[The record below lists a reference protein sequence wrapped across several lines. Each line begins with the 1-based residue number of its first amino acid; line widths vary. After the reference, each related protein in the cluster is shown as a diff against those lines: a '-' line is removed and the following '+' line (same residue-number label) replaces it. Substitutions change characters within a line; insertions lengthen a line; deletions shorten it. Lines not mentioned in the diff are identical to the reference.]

1 MALLLG
7 VLAPHLAAQRI
18 RLPYK
23 LPELEQ
29 RAQRDSND
37 ASTQYMLALGYWNAQ
52 RWDDAGR
59 VLRLAVQI
67 EPRFAPGYLALA
79 YLPFA
84 RHPELL
90 KLKDPALLPD
100 SLKPVIGQSQ
110 LLERRA
116 FTIDPFVDLQILGA
130 AFPPG
135 SLPFQSFVNGN
146 YVTAYWFFSSA
157 ITRYGIDSV
166 PPGVLWYAG
175 LSAAHMG
182 AYDAAVRDLEALLR
196 RELARE
202 QDSLVHVPLQANEI
216 RYVLAIVKQRAN
228 KPADAIALYREVL
241 NTDIGMFM
249 AHVQMAHVYEQNGMW
264 KDAATEARLA
274 VAANPDDP
282 SLLTDLGVLLR
293 QADSLSESETVLRQS
308 VDANPRDP
316 RPPYYLGLTELQMGK
331 ADAART
337 AFQRFLAMAPSRD
350 SAEIAEVQRYIIML
364 H

>member
-1 MALLLG
+1 
-7 VLAPHLAAQRI
+7 
-18 RLPYK
+18 
-23 LPELEQ
+23 
-29 RAQRDSND
+29 
-37 ASTQYMLALGYWNAQ
+37 
-52 RWDDAGR
+52 
-59 VLRLAVQI
+59 
-67 EPRFAPGYLALA
+67 
-79 YLPFA
+79 
-84 RHPELL
+84 
-90 KLKDPALLPD
+90 
-100 SLKPVIGQSQ
+100 
-110 LLERRA
+110 
-116 FTIDPFVDLQILGA
+116 
-130 AFPPG
+130 
-135 SLPFQSFVNGN
+135 
-146 YVTAYWFFSSA
+146 
-157 ITRYGIDSV
+157 
-166 PPGVLWYAG
+166 
-175 LSAAHMG
+175 
-182 AYDAAVRDLEALLR
+182 
-196 RELARE
+196 
-202 QDSLVHVPLQANEI
+202 
-216 RYVLAIVKQRAN
+216 
-228 KPADAIALYREVL
+228 VL

>member
-202 QDSLVHVPLQANEI
+202 QDSLVHVPLH
-216 RYVLAIVKQRAN
+216 
-228 KPADAIALYREVL
+228 AIALYREVL